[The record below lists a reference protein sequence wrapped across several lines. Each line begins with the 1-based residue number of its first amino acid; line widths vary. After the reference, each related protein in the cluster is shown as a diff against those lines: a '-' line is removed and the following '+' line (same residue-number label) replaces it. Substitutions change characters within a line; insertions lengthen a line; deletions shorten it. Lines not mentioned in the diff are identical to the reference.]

1 MAGKDYYQILGVS
14 RTASEK
20 EIKQAYR
27 RLARKHHPDLNPSD
41 KSAEDKF
48 KEINAAYEVLSNPEK
63 RKKYDQFGE
72 QWEYAEQFAKAGGQE
87 RIRRDFGKGG
97 TTFEYGDLS
106 GFGDIFSNL
115 FGDSG
120 IGSRMRGPRRGQDI
134 ESPVEVTLEE
144 AYHGS
149 TRMMQLQTEE
159 PCTACGGTGRVGDRV
174 CTICNGTGGKLIT
187 KRLEVKI
194 PAGVRDGS
202 RIRIAGEGGPGH
214 AGGSK
219 GDLYLV
225 AKVVP
230 HKIFERKGDDIY
242 TEFSV
247 PLATAILGGEVR
259 LPTLNGNISLK
270 IPPETQN
277 SKVFRM
283 AGKGMPRIGNN
294 KFGNMFAKVKVV
306 LPTNL
311 TEEEKK
317 LFERLRSL
325 RPAQSEVP
333 Q

>member
-14 RTASEK
+14 RNASEK
-20 EIKQAYR
+20 EMKQAYR
-27 RLARKHHPDLNPSD
+27 RLARKHHPDLNPGD
-41 KSAEDKF
+41 KSAEAKF

-72 QWEYAEQFAKAGGQE
+72 QWEYAEQFAKSGGQE
-87 RIRRDFGKGG
+87 RVRWDFGRGG

-106 GFGDIFSNL
+106 GFGDIFSSL

-120 IGSRMRGPRRGQDI
+120 KGSRMRRGPRRVQDI
-134 ESPVEVTLEE
+134 ESPIEVTLEE

-149 TRMMQLQTEE
+149 TRVIQLQAEE
-159 PCTACGGTGRVGDRV
+159 PCTACGGTGRVGNRL
-174 CTICNGTGGKLIT
+174 CTICNGAGGKVIP

-202 RIRIAGEGGPGH
+202 RIRIAGEGVSGR
-214 AGGSK
+214 AGGKK

-225 AKVVP
+225 AKVLP
-230 HKIFERKGDDIY
+230 HKLFERKGDDLY
-242 TEFSV
+242 TEVSV
-247 PLATAILGGEVR
+247 PLATVMLGGEVG
-259 LPTLNGNISLK
+259 LPTLNGNLSLK

-277 SKVFRM
+277 GRVFRM
-283 AGKGMPRIGNN
+283 AGKGMPQLSNS
-294 KFGNMFAKVKVV
+294 KYGNMFAKVKVV

-311 TEEEKK
+311 TGEEKK

-325 RPAQSEVP
+325 RPT
-333 Q
+333 

>member
-14 RTASEK
+14 RNASEK

-27 RLARKHHPDLNPSD
+27 RLARKYHPDLNPGD
-41 KSAEDKF
+41 KSAEAKF
-48 KEINAAYEVLSNPEK
+48 KEINAAYEVLSNPEN

-72 QWEYAEQFAKAGGQE
+72 QWEYADQFAKAGGKE
-87 RIRRDFGKGG
+87 RVRWDFGRGG
-97 TTFEYGDLS
+97 TTFEYSDLS
-106 GFGDIFSNL
+106 GLGDIFSSL

-120 IGSRMRGPRRGQDI
+120 VGSKMRRGPQRGQDI
-134 ESPVEVTLEE
+134 ESAIEVTLEE

-149 TRMMQLQTEE
+149 TRVIQLQIEE
-159 PCTACGGTGRVGDRV
+159 PCTACGGTGRVGNRV
-174 CTICNGTGGKLIT
+174 CTICNGAGGKVIP

-202 RIRIAGEGGPGH
+202 RIRIAGEGGPGR
-214 AGGSK
+214 AGGNK

-225 AKVVP
+225 VKVLP
-230 HKIFERKGDDIY
+230 HKLFERRRDDLY
-242 TEFSV
+242 TEVSV
-247 PLATAILGGEVR
+247 PLATAILGGEVG
-259 LPTLNGNISLK
+259 LPTLNGNLSLK

-277 SKVFRM
+277 GKVFRM
-283 AGKGMPRIGNN
+283 AGKGMPVLNN
-294 KFGNMFAKVKVV
+294 ANYGNMFAKVKVV

-325 RPAQSEVP
+325 RPT
-333 Q
+333 

>member
-14 RTASEK
+14 RNASEK

-27 RLARKHHPDLNPSD
+27 RLARKHHPDLNPGD
-41 KSAEDKF
+41 KSAEAKF

-72 QWEYAEQFAKAGGQE
+72 QWEYADQFAKSGGQG
-87 RIRRDFGKGG
+87 RVRWDLGRGG

-106 GFGDIFSNL
+106 GFGDIFSSL

-134 ESPVEVTLEE
+134 ESPIEVTLEE

-149 TRMMQLQTEE
+149 TRVIQLQTGE
-159 PCTACGGTGRVGDRV
+159 PCTACGGTGRVGNRV
-174 CTICNGTGGKLIT
+174 CTICNGAGGKVIP

-202 RIRIAGEGGPGH
+202 RIRIAGEGGSGR
-214 AGGSK
+214 AGGNK

-225 AKVVP
+225 AKVLP
-230 HKIFERKGDDIY
+230 HKLFERKGDDLY
-242 TEFSV
+242 TEVSV
-247 PLATAILGGEVR
+247 PLATAILGGEVG

-270 IPPETQN
+270 VPPETQN
-277 SKVFRM
+277 GKVFRL
-283 AGKGMPRIGNN
+283 AGKGMPQLGNN
-294 KFGNMFAKVKVV
+294 KYGNMFAKVKVV

-311 TEEEKK
+311 TEEERK

-325 RPAQSEVP
+325 RPA
-333 Q
+333 

>member
-1 MAGKDYYQILGVS
+1 MASKDYYQILGVS
-14 RTASEK
+14 RNASEK

-27 RLARKHHPDLNPSD
+27 RLARKYHPDINPGD
-41 KSAEDKF
+41 KSAEAKF
-48 KEINAAYEVLSNPEK
+48 KEMNAAYAVLSDPEK

-72 QWEYAEQFAKAGGQE
+72 QWEYADQFAKSGGPE
-87 RIRRDFGKGG
+87 RVRWDFGRGG
-97 TTFEYGDLS
+97 TSFEYSDLS
-106 GFGDIFSNL
+106 GFGDIFSSL

-120 IGSRMRGPRRGQDI
+120 TGSRMRRGPRRGQDI
-134 ESPVEVTLEE
+134 ESPIEVTLEE

-149 TRMMQLQTEE
+149 TRLMQLQTEE
-159 PCTACGGTGRVGDRV
+159 PCTACGGTGRVGNRV
-174 CTICNGTGGKLIT
+174 CTICNGAGGKIIP

-202 RIRIAGEGGPGH
+202 RIRIAGEGGPGL

-225 AKVVP
+225 VKVFP
-230 HKIFERKGDDIY
+230 HKLFERKGDDLY
-242 TEFSV
+242 TEVSV

-259 LPTLNGNISLK
+259 LPTLNGSLSLK
-270 IPPETQN
+270 IPHETQN
-277 SKVFRM
+277 GKVFRL
-283 AGKGMPRIGNN
+283 AGKGMPQLGNS
-294 KFGNMFAKVKVV
+294 KYGNMFAKVKVV

-325 RPAQSEVP
+325 RPT
-333 Q
+333 

>member
-14 RTASEK
+14 RNASEK

-27 RLARKHHPDLNPSD
+27 RLARKHHPDLNPGD
-41 KSAEDKF
+41 KSAEAKF

-72 QWEYAEQFAKAGGQE
+72 QWEYAEQFAKSGGQE
-87 RIRRDFGKGG
+87 RVRWDFGRGG

-106 GFGDIFSNL
+106 GFGDIFSSL

-120 IGSRMRGPRRGQDI
+120 TGSRMRGPRRGQDI
-134 ESPVEVTLEE
+134 ESPIEVTLEE

-159 PCTACGGTGRVGDRV
+159 PCTACGGTGRVGNRV
-174 CTICNGTGGKLIT
+174 CTICNGAGGKVNP

-202 RIRIAGEGGPGH
+202 RIRISGEGGPGR

-219 GDLYLV
+219 GNLYLV
-225 AKVVP
+225 VKVLP
-230 HKIFERKGDDIY
+230 HKLFERKGDDLY
-242 TEFSV
+242 TEV
-247 PLATAILGGEVR
+247 PMPLATAMLGGEVR
-259 LPTLNGNISLK
+259 LPTLNGNLSLK

-277 SKVFRM
+277 GKVFRL
-283 AGKGMPRIGNN
+283 AGKGMPQLGNAN
-294 KFGNMFAKVKVV
+294 YGNLFAKVKVV

-311 TEEEKK
+311 TEEERK

-325 RPAQSEVP
+325 RPT
-333 Q
+333 

>member
-14 RTASEK
+14 RNASEK

-27 RLARKHHPDLNPSD
+27 RLARKHHPDLNPGD
-41 KSAEDKF
+41 KSAEAKF
-48 KEINAAYEVLSNPEK
+48 KEINAAYEVLSNTEK

-72 QWEYAEQFAKAGGQE
+72 QWEYADQFAKAGGQE
-87 RIRRDFGKGG
+87 RVRWDFGKGG
-97 TTFEYGDLS
+97 TNFEYGDLS
-106 GFGDIFSNL
+106 GLGDIFSSL

-120 IGSRMRGPRRGQDI
+120 IGSRMRRGSRRGQDI
-134 ESPVEVTLEE
+134 ESTIEVTLDE

-159 PCTACGGTGRVGDRV
+159 PCTACGGTGRVGNRV
-174 CTICNGTGGKLIT
+174 CTICNGAGGKIIP

-194 PAGVRDGS
+194 PAGVKDGS
-202 RIRIAGEGGPGH
+202 RIRIAGEGGPGL
-214 AGGSK
+214 AGDSK

-225 AKVVP
+225 VKVLS
-230 HKIFERKGDDIY
+230 HKLFERKGDDLH
-242 TEFSV
+242 TEVSV

-277 SKVFRM
+277 GKVFRL
-283 AGKGMPRIGNN
+283 AGKGMPQLGNS
-294 KFGNMFAKVKVV
+294 KYGSMFAKVKVV

-311 TEEEKK
+311 TEEERK

-325 RPAQSEVP
+325 RST
-333 Q
+333 